1 MWRYVER
8 EMTRVLAFHK
18 RNLWDTLPT
27 RLCNDTLHVA
37 EFSLAPRQRSRVE
50 NAPAAGWR

>member
-1 MWRYVER
+1 MWRYVEL

-50 NAPAAGWR
+50 HAPAAGWR